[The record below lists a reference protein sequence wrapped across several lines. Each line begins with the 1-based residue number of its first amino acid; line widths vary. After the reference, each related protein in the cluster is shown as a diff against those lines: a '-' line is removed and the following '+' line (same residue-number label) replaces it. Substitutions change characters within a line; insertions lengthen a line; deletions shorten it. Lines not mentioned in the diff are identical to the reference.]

1 MLPLTNLRYLVS
13 DTSSENPP
21 GSSHQEGLAL
31 LIAVIALSVF
41 SLLGLY
47 VSLNATTEVRIS
59 ENYESRQ
66 QARLAAR
73 AGLNH
78 ARELI
83 RGLELNDLL
92 RGPDGLKP
100 DPSTYPSTLSGQYAF
115 RNWVGRSTARS
126 LNILDPASAVSGLPD
141 DGLFNSGGT
150 ILIPATGVALT
161 APNPYGTGTV
171 TTARYFVKVTDND
184 DGDGD
189 RFTDSDGIV
198 IVRSTGVAQT
208 IRETAAGVV
217 RANSVAVYE
226 ARFKRSQTFGI
237 HAPII
242 LEGDPVASAKSTNMF
257 GGNSFSIDGGAY
269 PYGIGT
275 IDTNTSNTSYPDAQV
290 KANLDPKN
298 QYDHV
303 TGSCCAST
311 GGAVGDITGT
321 LTGDQLL
328 LLDPAYLWNFIYNV
342 IPKFADSVFQ
352 GDQQWSGNSQTNP
365 QPYLGTLQDPRLTYV
380 NGDLA
385 FGGNVSGAGVL
396 VVNGELKGN
405 GKNDWT
411 GLILVIGKG
420 VANMSG
426 MNIGIDGGIY
436 VVSLQAGSPPTFG
449 ATTQF
454 SVGGNSNIRATETGL
469 RLGIESLPPIELS
482 QREVTNSMDP

>member
-1 MLPLTNLRYLVS
+1 MLPITNLRYLVS

-161 APNPYGTGTV
+161 APNLYGAGTV

-242 LEGDPVASAKSTNMF
+242 LEGDPVVPAKSTNMF

-275 IDTNTSNTSYPDAQV
+275 IDTNTSNTSYPDAEV
-290 KANLDPKN
+290 KANLDPKY
-298 QYDHV
+298 YDQI

-328 LLDPAYLWNFIYNV
+328 LKDPAYLWNFIYNV

-352 GDQQWSGNSQTNP
+352 GDQQWSGSGVP
-365 QPYLGTLQDPRLTYV
+365 PLGTPQSPRLTYV

-385 FGGNVSGAGVL
+385 MGGGVSGTGVL

-436 VVSLQAGSPPTFG
+436 VVSLQAGNPPTFG
-449 ATTQF
+449 ATQF
-454 SVGGNSNIRATETGL
+454 SIGGNSNVQASDTAL
-469 RLGIESLPPIELS
+469 HLGIENLPPVELS
-482 QREVTNSMDP
+482 QREVTISMDP

>member
-1 MLPLTNLRYLVS
+1 MLPITNLRYLVS

-115 RNWVGRSTARS
+115 RNWVGWSTARS
-126 LNILDPASAVSGLPD
+126 LNILNPASAVSGLPD

-161 APNPYGTGTV
+161 APNPYGAGTV

-242 LEGDPVASAKSTNMF
+242 LEGDPVVPAKSTNMF

-275 IDTNTSNTSYPDAQV
+275 IDTDTSNTSYPDAEV
-290 KANLDPKN
+290 KANLDPKY
-298 QYDHV
+298 YDQI

-328 LLDPAYLWNFIYNV
+328 LKDPAYLWNFIYNV

-352 GDQQWSGNSQTNP
+352 GDQQWSGSGVP
-365 QPYLGTLQDPRLTYV
+365 PLGTPQSPRLTYV

-385 FGGNVSGAGVL
+385 MGGGVSGTGVL

-426 MNIGIDGGIY
+426 MNIGINGGIY
-436 VVSLQAGSPPTFG
+436 VVSLQAGNPPTFG
-449 ATTQF
+449 TTQF
-454 SVGGNSNIRATETGL
+454 SLGGNSNVQASDTAL
-469 RLGIESLPPIELS
+469 HLGIENLPPVEVS
-482 QREVTNSMDP
+482 RREVTSSMDP

>member
-1 MLPLTNLRYLVS
+1 MLPVTNLRYLVS

-47 VSLNATTEVRIS
+47 VSLNATTEVRIG

-66 QARLAAR
+66 QAGLAAR

-115 RNWVGRSTARS
+115 RNWVGWSTARS
-126 LNILDPASAVSGLPD
+126 LNILNPASAVSGLPD
-141 DGLFNSGGT
+141 DGLSNSGGT

-161 APNPYGTGTV
+161 APNPYGAGTV
-171 TTARYFVKVTDND
+171 TTARYFVQGTGND

-189 RFTDSDGIV
+189 SFTDSDGIV

-242 LEGDPVASAKSTNMF
+242 LEGDPVAPAKSTNMF

-342 IPKFADSVFQ
+342 IPKFADNVFQ

-385 FGGNVSGAGVL
+385 FGGNVSGAGVQL
-396 VVNGELKGN
+396 VNVELNGN
-405 GKNDWT
+405 GKPDWT

-436 VVSLQAGSPPTFG
+436 VVSLQAGNPPTFG
-449 ATTQF
+449 TTQF
-454 SVGGNSNIRATETGL
+454 SLGGNSTIQASDTAL
-469 RLGIESLPPIELS
+469 HLGIENLPPVEVS
-482 QREVTNSMDP
+482 RREVTSSMDP